1 MGVTR
6 RVLGGSALVAL
17 MLMAGGGVRV
27 ASAPPDKFIELVPLG
42 QYKSN
47 LFDQAGAEIAAYDP
61 ATRRVFSVNVALS
74 QIDVVD
80 ISDPAKPFLTTTI
93 DVSPYGD
100 HSNSVAFKDGVL
112 AATVQANVSTNPGK
126 LVFFTAFGSFL
137 SQVTVGAL
145 PDMVTFTPNGEL
157 VLVAN
162 EGEPND
168 AYTIDPEGSVTIV
181 DLRDGVASLTQ
192 SHVTTAGFGSFSR
205 ASLDPSIRIFGP
217 RASVAQDLEPEYIA
231 VSHNSH
237 TAWVTL
243 QENNALAIIDLTSK
257 RVTDLVGL
265 GFKNHNLPENA
276 LDASDQDGGINIR
289 TWPIF
294 GMYQPDAIA
303 AFESKGKTYL
313 VTVNEGDVRE
323 YDGFNAL
330 GIESARVAAMSNT
343 TPPVPIVPLD
353 ATAFPNATT
362 LRQNAQLGRL
372 NVTVATGDTDGD
384 GDFDRLFAFGARSF
398 SIWSETGQQVFDS
411 GDDIEQRTA
420 AALPNNFNANN
431 TANPRDSRSDDKGPE
446 PEGVTAAKLWGRTFI
461 FVALERVGGIMVYEV
476 VDPAAP
482 TFVQYINTRNF
493 NAALPGN
500 SDLGPEGLVVVPED
514 ESPNGRAMLIV
525 ANEVGGTVRLFEI
538 KKIK

>member
-47 LFDQAGAEIAAYDP
+47 LFDLAAAEIVAYDP
-61 ATRRVFSVNVALS
+61 ATRRVFSVNVELS

-137 SQVTVGAL
+137 SQVTVGAV

-157 VLVAN
+157 ALVAN
-162 EGEPND
+162 EGEPNG
-168 AYTIDPEGSVTIV
+168 AYTIDPEGSVSII
-181 DLRDGVASLTQ
+181 DLRNGVVSLTQ
-192 SHVTTAGFGSFSR
+192 DDVTTAGFGSFSR

-231 VSHNSH
+231 VSHNSQ

-243 QENNALAIIDLTSK
+243 QENNALAIIDLK
-257 RVTDLVGL
+257 AKQVTDLVGL
-265 GFKNHNLPENA
+265 GFKNHDLPENK

-289 TWPIF
+289 TWPVW

-323 YDGFNAL
+323 YAGFNAA
-330 GIESARVAAMSNT
+330 GIESRRVG
-343 TPPVPIVPLD
+343 PPTNPLKLD
-353 ATAFPNATT
+353 PTAFPNAST
-362 LRQNAQLGRL
+362 LVENNMLGRL
-372 NVTVATGDTDGD
+372 NVTVSTGDTDND
-384 GDFDRLFAFGARSF
+384 GDFDKLFVFGARSF
-398 SIWSETGQQVFDS
+398 SIWSESGQQVFDS

-420 AALPNNFNANN
+420 AAFPSTFNANN

-446 PEGVTAAKLWGRTFI
+446 PEGVTVAKLWGRTFM
-461 FVALERVGGIMVYEV
+461 FVALERIGGIMVYEV

-482 TFVQYINTRNF
+482 TFVQYINTRDF
-493 NAALPGN
+493 NATLPGDA
-500 SDLGPEGLVVVPED
+500 DLGPEGLVVVPEED
-514 ESPNGRAMLIV
+514 SPNGRPMLIV
-525 ANEVGGTVRLFEI
+525 ANEVSGTVRLFEI
-538 KKIK
+538 KKVK